1 MPGTWQSRWRQRVK
15 ANAGAPFEPE
25 AVAALAMIQEH
36 DAPSWARVRKA
47 LRDTGVSLRELDRAL
62 QAKRPRGAPA
72 DAEPEENVP
81 ADDGDADGGDAT
93 PGGSGDDRDEPDA
106 YQSWDAPSGLYAVR
120 QGRAYLVRYDK
131 QGNVEIVPLGNFAA
145 RVVEETD
152 LDNGA
157 EVERFLTVEGRL
169 GTTRALPPV
178 RVPVQRYGP

>member
-93 PGGSGDDRDEPDA
+93 PGAVATTGMSPMRTSRGTRRAGSM
-106 YQSWDAPSGLYAVR
+106 QS
-120 QGRAYLVRYDK
+120 GRA
-131 QGNVEIVPLGNFAA
+131 EP
-145 RVVEETD
+145 TSS
-152 LDNGA
+152 
-157 EVERFLTVEGRL
+157 
-169 GTTRALPPV
+169 GTTSRATS
-178 RVPVQRYGP
+178 R